1 MNERKSNLII
11 DDGTLHPACQQIRLG
26 LCCINNTLRKKG
38 IFCSRTTT
46 RKNFTVERAQT
57 LALQNIS
64 DISKLVEW
72 NYRNNIYSLRL
83 SSDMFPHFTD
93 NETQKYSLDFAI
105 PALQIAGEKCI
116 ENLQRITMHPGQYNQ
131 IAAKNQEVLDKTH
144 EDLKMHCDILDHMG
158 IPKNSGI
165 VNIHG
170 GGVYGDK
177 ESTMRRWIEQ
187 FDDLPSHVKQR
198 LTIENCE
205 KCYSARDCLTIA
217 TECKIPVVF
226 DTHHYDCYSLLHP
239 NEHQESPEEL
249 IPEILDTWGSSI
261 PLFHISEQ
269 RANSRIGA
277 HSDYIEKIPQYL
289 IDIPEKYGR
298 LIDIDVEA
306 KAKEAAIL
314 QLYKTYPDIF
324 MY

>member
-1 MNERKSNLII
+1 MNRKSILIF
-11 DDGTLHPACQQIRLG
+11 DDGTLHPACQQIQLG
-26 LCCINNTLRKKG
+26 LCCINNQLRKKG

-46 RKNFTVERAQT
+46 RKNFSVERAQS
-57 LALQNIS
+57 LALQNVV
-64 DISKLVEW
+64 DISKLVDW

-93 NETQKYSLDFAI
+93 TETEKYTLDFAI
-105 PALQIAGEKCI
+105 PSLEQAGKVCVD
-116 ENLQRITMHPGQYNQ
+116 NLQRITMHPGQYNQ
-131 IAAKNQEVLDKTH
+131 IGAKNSEVLEKTH
-144 EDLKMHCDILDHMG
+144 EDLRMHCDILDHMG
-158 IPKNSGI
+158 IPPDTGI

-177 ESTMRRWIEQ
+177 ESTIRRWIEQ
-187 FDDLPSHVKQR
+187 FDDLPTKVKRR

-205 KCYSARDCLTIA
+205 KCYSARDCIEIA

-226 DTHHYDCYSLLHP
+226 DTHHYDCYTLLHP
-239 NEHQESPEEL
+239 DEKQESAEDL
-249 IPEILDTWGSSI
+249 IPEVLDTWGSRI

-269 RANSRIGA
+269 RPDSRIGA
-277 HSDYIEKIPQYL
+277 HSDYIKKIPQYL
-289 IDIPEKYGR
+289 IDIPEKYGC

-314 QLYKTYPDIF
+314 QLYQTYPNIF